1 MAEFIGYLVA
11 FILVY
16 GIPWMIHK
24 NNENIEA
31 KRNAEEFMEKHFG
44 KNYKDKLNR

>member
-1 MAEFIGYLVA
+1 MAEFIGCLVV